1 MRHVVVQQGRR
12 PDRDSLVPSAR
23 VRELRLRIQRP
34 SSLTRPFRDSFVPLP
49 KSSRPERVLTNSQVY
64 DFELSEEDM
73 AALDAL
79 DKGKAGA
86 ITWNPVDAP

>member
-1 MRHVVVQQGRR
+1 M
-12 PDRDSLVPSAR
+12 
-23 VRELRLRIQRP
+23 RIQRP
-34 SSLTRPFRDSFVPLP
+34 KRLTQQPLDSFVPLP

-79 DKGKAGA
+79 DRGKAGA

>member
-1 MRHVVVQQGRR
+1 ML
-12 PDRDSLVPSAR
+12 P
-23 VRELRLRIQRP
+23 RLRFGGHFSTGTRVLFMHP
-34 SSLTRPFRDSFVPLP
+34 STIEINGSIGNRFIPLP
-49 KSSRPERVLTNSQVY
+49 KSSRPERVLTNSQVF
-64 DFELSEEDM
+64 DFELSEKDI

>member
-1 MRHVVVQQGRR
+1 MT
-12 PDRDSLVPSAR
+12 L
-23 VRELRLRIQRP
+23 
-34 SSLTRPFRDSFVPLP
+34 DSFVPLP

-64 DFELSEEDM
+64 DFELNEEDM